1 MISDFLD
8 SFNKTNLAEL
18 SLPELVR
25 IDDILTYYENTT
37 DLSAQRKRMNQE
49 LEKRARGD
57 DGFRGKIHEI
67 KTGYKEENWRGH
79 GLSADRLAKYKKREQ
94 YGWNPNFA
102 WKFHLDV
109 VPNRNHPVTR
119 AISDFLIDL
128 CVTHKIASGGY
139 NGKGMTVYVGS
150 YDDICKL
157 AHVIQE
163 KFGSKI
169 SKPPFYTN
177 QVAEEHEFEPTVYG
191 RFCVEHYGDYPMD
204 NIGISPIANLGNVPA
219 LLESIKIA
227 KQKANELGIV
237 KEGSGRHPNG
247 FFDKLGFM
255 WSGQNRDEAVLTIYC
270 SHKLYVVVFGQYY
283 CGKYL
288 RAFENKFFGDKIP
301 ALGTPERQKW
311 DVVADTFVQEAQK
324 RNVFEKFRSKARGY
338 VPLDLSR
345 LNQENEKVFEY
356 MQNNNARK

>member
-25 IDDILTYYENTT
+25 IDDMLTYYENTT
-37 DLSAQRKRMNQE
+37 DLFAQREKMNQE
-49 LEKRARGD
+49 YIRRNSEVQNLRFD
-57 DGFRGKIHEI
+57 VHEI
-67 KTGYKEENWRGH
+67 KTGYKAESWGKNDKN
-79 GLSADRLAKYKKREQ
+79 LSPIERAQMSKRRVN
-94 YGWNPNFA
+94 GWSPNFA

-119 AISDFLIDL
+119 DISDFLL
-128 CVTHKIASGGY
+128 NLGVGHKIASGGE

-163 KFGSKI
+163 RFGSQI
-169 SKPPFYTN
+169 SKPPFYTD
-177 QVAEEHEFEPTVYG
+177 QVAQEHEFEPTVYG
-191 RFCVEHYGDYPMD
+191 RFCVGKVGTYPAT
-204 NIGISPIANLGNVPA
+204 NIGISPIEQEFDMFGIDLEIVRSKAENLGLVEHENG
-219 LLESIKIA
+219 LFDSLF
-227 KQKANELGIV
+227 QFFNEQHHLNDDI
-237 KEGSGRHPNG
+237 
-247 FFDKLGFM
+247 
-255 WSGQNRDEAVLTIYC
+255 LTIYC
-270 SHKLYVVVFGQYY
+270 SHKLYVAVFGQYY

-324 RNVFEKFRSKARGY
+324 RNVFEVFRSKARGY